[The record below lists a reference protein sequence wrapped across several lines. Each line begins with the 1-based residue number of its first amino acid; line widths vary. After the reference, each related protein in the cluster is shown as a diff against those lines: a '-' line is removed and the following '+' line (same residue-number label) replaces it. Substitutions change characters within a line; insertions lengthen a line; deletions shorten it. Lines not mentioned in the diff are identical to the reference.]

1 MIVGK
6 AGTGKTTL
14 ANAFVEKYGKQFT
27 GGVYWSN
34 VPSMKFGTIDLL
46 DEEIKPS
53 RMPSLVIL
61 EELGHLNEKE
71 FTKTVTRILT
81 KSPLAQMLGTS
92 QERKHYDLID
102 CTVEVGYLNRKEFD
116 ALFRLGLNLSA
127 GIVAGMYNEIGGN
140 PITMGVLSNLIIEN
154 LFTADQLLYYAKP
167 FKRSGILGP
176 DGKPIEVGDKSYTK
190 IISTI
195 SVVNRQFLNKI
206 AENPSLMYDLS
217 PRQFE
222 KIVAELLESK
232 GYEVK
237 ISPATRDGGVDIY
250 AAEKNDLG
258 SFLYL
263 VQCKRYAPEH
273 HVGVGLIREL
283 LGTVE
288 LKRATAGIL
297 VTSSFFSKDA
307 KELQQQLAYKIGLKD
322 YFGIQKWI
330 KDSSLK

>member
-1 MIVGK
+1 
-6 AGTGKTTL
+6 
-14 ANAFVEKYGKQFT
+14 
-27 GGVYWSN
+27 
-34 VPSMKFGTIDLL
+34 
-46 DEEIKPS
+46 
-53 RMPSLVIL
+53 
-61 EELGHLNEKE
+61 
-71 FTKTVTRILT
+71 
-81 KSPLAQMLGTS
+81 
-92 QERKHYDLID
+92 
-102 CTVEVGYLNRKEFD
+102 
-116 ALFRLGLNLSA
+116 
-127 GIVAGMYNEIGGN
+127 
-140 PITMGVLSNLIIEN
+140 
-154 LFTADQLLYYAKP
+154 
-167 FKRSGILGP
+167 
-176 DGKPIEVGDKSYTK
+176 
-190 IISTI
+190 
-195 SVVNRQFLNKI
+195 
-206 AENPSLMYDLS
+206 MYDLS